1 VAFSGHCQTAAM
13 NTVPAVLIPD
23 YNGFWCEL
31 SQLYWSQQTLSL
43 VSRHPLSSV
52 EEIVSLFCPQCL
64 ARYSEDEAIESH
76 GTCASCVQCPLCS
89 CVLFREGEGLRCKN
103 CTYNRESVLNPAAD
117 VQQKAFGLLVQSKL
131 LNTTKASVAASAA
144 RNSGKMWQMEE
155 LNNKL
160 AADSLAQLV
169 DVDQARIT
177 QIGSLASQVDAT
189 ETRPVSVKLLSKRA
203 VRSQPDPR
211 TGRLNSL
218 VQPKTLPLEGDS
230 SLKLQRGKW
239 WVKDS
244 SAVHELPFV
253 SLLSLP
259 TAAQLQSGEGDCSMT
274 LCLTNPKVSEVTV
287 IFSSQGQVAAAQAAA
302 APFRWFNKMCTSKL
316 VQCGQVLTPA
326 EVSDAGQQQDLRV
339 HLGAYEDELLKDAA
353 SSASESAVQPSNS
366 EGPEQLAEG
375 ITGSSESW
383 RCEVVHNK
391 ATLTI
396 PVRLQGMDAMQ
407 QGAGKQLQSER
418 VAEYVLALD
427 CTVDLG
433 AGCIVDFPIR
443 VLFN

>member
-1 VAFSGHCQTAAM
+1 M
-13 NTVPAVLIPD
+13 NTVPTVLIPD

-89 CVLFREGEGLRCKN
+89 CILFREGDGVRCKN
-103 CTYNRESVLNPAAD
+103 CTYIRETVINLGAD

-131 LNTTKASVAASAA
+131 LNTSKAGVTGSAV
-144 RNSGKMWQMEE
+144 RNSGKIWQMEE

-160 AADSLAQLV
+160 AANAQAQLV
-169 DVDQARIT
+169 DVDQARIA
-177 QIGSLASQVDAT
+177 QIASLASQMDAT
-189 ETRPVSVKLLSKRA
+189 ETRPVSVKLVSKRA

-211 TGRLNSL
+211 TGRLNIL

-259 TAAQLQSGEGDCSMT
+259 TAAQLRSAQGTFSADCSVT

-287 IFSSQGQVAAAQAAA
+287 IFGSQGQVAAAQAAA

-326 EVSDAGQQQDLRV
+326 EVSDSRQQQDLRV

-391 ATLTI
+391 TTLTI

-407 QGAGKQLQSER
+407 QGAGKQLQPER

>member
-1 VAFSGHCQTAAM
+1 M
-13 NTVPAVLIPD
+13 
-23 YNGFWCEL
+23 E
-31 SQLYWSQQTLSL
+31 
-43 VSRHPLSSV
+43 
-52 EEIVSLFCPQCL
+52 
-64 ARYSEDEAIESH
+64 
-76 GTCASCVQCPLCS
+76 QCPLCS
-89 CVLFREGEGLRCKN
+89 CILFREGDGLRCKN
-103 CTYNRESVLNPAAD
+103 CTYIRETVVNVGAD

-131 LNTTKASVAASAA
+131 LNTSKAAVTGSAV
-144 RNSGKMWQMEE
+144 RNSGKIWQMEE

-160 AADSLAQLV
+160 AADAQAQLV
-169 DVDQARIT
+169 DVDQARIA
-177 QIGSLASQVDAT
+177 QIASLVSQMDAT

-211 TGRLNSL
+211 TGRLNIL

-244 SAVHELPFV
+244 SALHELPFV
-253 SLLSLP
+253 SILSLP
-259 TAAQLQSGEGDCSMT
+259 TAAQLQSADGDCSVT

-302 APFRWFNKMCTSKL
+302 APFRWFNKVCTSKL
-316 VQCGQVLTPA
+316 VHCGQVLTPA

-353 SSASESAVQPSNS
+353 SSTPESAVQPSNRGGAEQLTEGVTGGS
-366 EGPEQLAEG
+366 EGWQ
-375 ITGSSESW
+375 
-383 RCEVVHNK
+383 CEVLHNK

-396 PVRLQGMDAMQ
+396 PVRLQGIDTL
-407 QGAGKQLQSER
+407 QGAGKLPLSER
-418 VAEYVLALD
+418 VAEFVLALD